1 MPGRRVVIVGV
12 ASHWGAE
19 LARRLERDPGIDFI
33 AGIDIEPPPVEL
45 ERTDFI
51 EADIRSPVLSR
62 LLPATE
68 AETVVHCGILWYPE
82 RGRPARVLHD
92 VNVIGTLQLL
102 AACERTKTLDRL
114 VIRGSAAI
122 YGCEGATPYFFTERM
137 ARTLPLR
144 TRFQRDV
151 SELEAYVENFA
162 RRHPGLVCCILR
174 YQPEI
179 GPNLDTPLVRYLEL
193 PVVPT
198 QLGWDPRLQ
207 LLHADDATGA
217 LEAATR
223 APVRGAVNVAP
234 SGSISLSHILR
245 LARRPALPIP
255 HPLFG
260 PALERLGRRLGAGP
274 LYGDAVRMLRFGR
287 GVDNE
292 RLRAE
297 LEYEPRF
304 DAEGAIRD
312 FAAKSTGRRVG
323 PSVHPGDLAG
333 RLSGAV
339 R

>member
-1 MPGRRVVIVGV
+1 MAGSRVVIVGI
-12 ASHWGAE
+12 ATHWGAE
-19 LARRLERDPGIDFI
+19 LARRLERDPSIDYI
-33 AGIDIEPPPVEL
+33 AGIDSTAPPADL

-51 EADIRSPVLSR
+51 EADIRSPLLSR
-62 LLPATE
+62 LLPPTE
-68 AETVVHCGILWYPE
+68 ADTIVHCGILWYPE
-82 RGRPARVLHD
+82 PGKPARVLHD

-102 AACERTKTLDRL
+102 AACERTKTLQRL
-114 VIRGSAAI
+114 IVRGSAAI

-144 TRFQRDV
+144 TRFQRDI

-162 RRHPGLVCCILR
+162 RRHPEVVCCTLR

-179 GPNLDTPLVRYLEL
+179 GPDLDSPLVRYLQL

-223 APVRGAVNVAP
+223 SPARGAVNVAP
-234 SGSISLSHILR
+234 SGSISLSHMLR
-245 LARRPALPIP
+245 LIGRPAMPIP

-260 PALERLGRRLGAGP
+260 PAMERLGRRIGAGP
-274 LYGDAVRMLRFGR
+274 IYGDGVRLLRFGR
-287 GVDNE
+287 GVDNS
-292 RLRAE
+292 RLTGE
-297 LEYEPRF
+297 VGYPLRF
-304 DAEGAIRD
+304 DAEAAVRD
-312 FAAKSTGRRVG
+312 FAAKSRGLRVA
-323 PSVHPGDLAG
+323 PSIHPGDLIG
-333 RLSGAV
+333 RLAGAA